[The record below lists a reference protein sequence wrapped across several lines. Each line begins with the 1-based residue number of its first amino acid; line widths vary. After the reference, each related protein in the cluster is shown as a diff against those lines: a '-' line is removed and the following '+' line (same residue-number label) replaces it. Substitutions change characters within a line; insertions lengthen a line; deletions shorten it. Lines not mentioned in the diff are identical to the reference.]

1 MCGGAI
7 ISDFIS
13 GGGAPAR
20 SRRLTADFLWPDLK
34 SSNPWKSKRKP
45 VIDFDDEFEA
55 DFRDFEEDSD
65 IEGEFDEDDFVIDS
79 KKKSFDFKATKP
91 YNLVSRGYTASKPVV
106 FEGQAEKCAKRKR
119 KNQYRGIRQRPW
131 GKWAAEIR
139 DPRKGVRVW
148 LGTFST
154 AEEAARAYDAEAR
167 RIRGTKARVNFPDE
181 APSAS
186 SKRSRPNPQE
196 QLAKENL
203 NTVQPYGNLN
213 NVQPNGNLN
222 SVQPNGNL
230 NAVQPND
237 NLSHK
242 FNVVSSNEDDIY
254 ASIDLLEQKPLV
266 NQYANKGSFSSS
278 RNEITSL
285 ASSDDFTLYF
295 SSDQGSNS
303 FDYSDLPEISSMLS
317 APLEGDT
324 HFVQD
329 ANQQQNNLHSNSQDG
344 SAKTLSE
351 ELADI
356 ESELNFFKMPYL
368 EGSWDD
374 ASLESFLARDATQ
387 DDGNLTNFW
396 SFDDISMGGSD
407 VVF

>member
-20 SRRLTADFLWPDLK
+20 PRRLTADFLWPDLK
-34 SSNPWKSKRKP
+34 SSNPWKSTRKSA
-45 VIDFDDEFEA
+45 IDFDDEFEA

-65 IEGEFDEDDFVIDS
+65 IEEEFDEDDFVIDS
-79 KKKSFDFKATKP
+79 KKKAFDFKETKP
-91 YNLVSRGYTASKPVV
+91 HNLVSRGYTASKPVV
-106 FEGQAEKCAKRKR
+106 YEGQAEKCAKRKR

-186 SKRSRPNPQE
+186 SKRSRPNPKE
-196 QLAKENL
+196 QPAK
-203 NTVQPYGNLN
+203 GNLN
-213 NVQPNGNLN
+213 AVQ
-222 SVQPNGNL
+222 SNGNL
-230 NAVQPND
+230 NAVQPNG
-237 NLSHK
+237 NLNTVQPNANVSNK
-242 FNVVSSNEDDIY
+242 FNVVGSNEDNIH

-266 NQYANKGSFSSS
+266 NQYANMGSFSSS
-278 RNEITSL
+278 RNDLTSL

-324 HFVQD
+324 PFVQD
-329 ANQQQNNLHSNSQDG
+329 ANQQQQNNLHSDSQDG

-374 ASLESFLARDATQ
+374 ASLESFLAGDTTQ

-396 SFDDISMGGSD
+396 SFDDISMGGSGG
-407 VVF
+407 VF

>member
-34 SSNPWKSKRKP
+34 SSNPWMSKRKP
-45 VIDFDDEFEA
+45 VIDFNDEFEA

-65 IEGEFDEDDFVIDS
+65 IEDEFDEDDFNIDS
-79 KKKSFDFKATKP
+79 KKKPFSYKASKP
-91 YNLVSRGYTASKPVV
+91 YNLITRGYTASKPVV
-106 FEGQAEKCAKRKR
+106 LEGQAEKCAKRKR

-181 APSAS
+181 APVTS
-186 SKRSRPNPQE
+186 SKRSRPNPKE

-203 NTVQPYGNLN
+203 NTVQPHGNLN
-213 NVQPNGNLN
+213 AVQSNGNLN
-222 SVQPNGNL
+222 APNGNL
-230 NAVQPND
+230 NAVQPNA
-237 NLSHK
+237 NVSHE
-242 FNVVSSNEDDIY
+242 FNVVGNNEDSIY

-266 NQYANKGSFSSS
+266 NQYANMGSFSSS
-278 RNEITSL
+278 RNDITSL
-285 ASSDDFTLYF
+285 ASSDDFTRYF

-317 APLEGDT
+317 APVEGDT

-329 ANQQQNNLHSNSQDG
+329 ANQQQKNLHSDSQDG

-374 ASLESFLARDATQ
+374 ASLESFLAGDTTQ
-387 DDGNLTNFW
+387 DDRNLTNFW
-396 SFDDISMGGSD
+396 SFDDISMGGSGGI
-407 VVF
+407 F